1 VTRRQRSAGDPLLA
15 VALACAFAAF
25 AWTFRGPRH
34 KFWNRMTITGLSL
47 GTFALLAER
56 SVAEERP
63 RKRDVVPG
71 AVSAA
76 GLYGIFRVGD
86 AAASRIMPRG
96 HEEIDWV
103 YSLRSLEPPAKIA
116 ARLALVIGPAEELF
130 WRGFVQRRI
139 TRRFGETRGW
149 MLASAA
155 YGAAHLAAG
164 NATLLGA
171 ASVAGSYWGA
181 LAAAGATMTSLI
193 ASHVFWDVGIFLVAP
208 TRTVAR
214 D

>member
-1 VTRRQRSAGDPLLA
+1 VTRRQRSAGDPLL
-15 VALACAFAAF
+15 VAALVCAYAAF

-34 KFWNRMTITGLSL
+34 RFWNRMTITGLSL
-47 GTFALLAER
+47 GTFALFAEG
-56 SVAEERP
+56 SVANERP
-63 RKRDVVPG
+63 RRGDAAPG
-71 AVSAA
+71 AASAA
-76 GLYGIFRVGD
+76 GLYAIFLLGD

-96 HEEIDWV
+96 REEIDCV

-116 ARLALVIGPAEELF
+116 TRLALVIGPAEELF
-130 WRGFVQRRI
+130 WRGFVQRRMS
-139 TRRFGETRGW
+139 RRLGTTRGW

-155 YGAAHLAAG
+155 YGAAHIVAG
-164 NATLLGA
+164 NATLVGA
-171 ASVAGSYWGA
+171 ATVAGSYWGA

-193 ASHVFWDVGIFLVAP
+193 ASHVFWDVGIFLLAP

>member
-1 VTRRQRSAGDPLLA
+1 VTRRQRSAGDPLL
-15 VALACAFAAF
+15 VAALVCAYAAF

-34 KFWNRMTITGLSL
+34 RFWNRMTITGLSL
-47 GTFALLAER
+47 GTFALFAEG
-56 SVAEERP
+56 SVANERP
-63 RKRDVVPG
+63 RRGDAAPG
-71 AVSAA
+71 AASAA
-76 GLYGIFRVGD
+76 GLYAIFLLGD

-96 HEEIDWV
+96 REEIDWV

-116 ARLALVIGPAEELF
+116 TRLALVIGPAEELF
-130 WRGFVQRRI
+130 WRGFVQRRMS
-139 TRRFGETRGW
+139 RRLGTTRGW

-155 YGAAHLAAG
+155 YGAAHIVAG
-164 NATLLGA
+164 NATLVGA
-171 ASVAGSYWGA
+171 ATVAGSYWGA

-193 ASHVFWDVGIFLVAP
+193 ASHVFWDVGIFLLAP

>member
-1 VTRRQRSAGDPLLA
+1 
-15 VALACAFAAF
+15 
-25 AWTFRGPRH
+25 
-34 KFWNRMTITGLSL
+34 MTITSLSL
-47 GTFALLAER
+47 GAFALLAER
-56 SVAEERP
+56 SVANERP
-63 RKRDVVPG
+63 RRGDAVPG
-71 AVSAA
+71 AASAT
-76 GLYGIFRVGD
+76 GLYAIFLLGD

-103 YSLRSLEPPAKIA
+103 YSLRSLEAPAKIA

-130 WRGFVQRRI
+130 WRGFVQRRMS
-139 TRRFGETRGW
+139 RRLGTTRGW

-155 YGAAHLAAG
+155 YGAAHVVAG
-164 NATLLGA
+164 NATLVGA
-171 ASVAGSYWGA
+171 ATVAGSYWGA

-193 ASHVFWDVGIFLVAP
+193 ASHVFWDVGIFLLAP